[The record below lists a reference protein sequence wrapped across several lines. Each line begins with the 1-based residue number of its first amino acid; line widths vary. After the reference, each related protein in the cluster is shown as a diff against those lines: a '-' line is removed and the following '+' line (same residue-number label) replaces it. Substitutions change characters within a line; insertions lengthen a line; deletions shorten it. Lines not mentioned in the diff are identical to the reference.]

1 MLGFTQSRRLPHP
14 WVVCEAEQ
22 RFKATLGFPEEGAFS
37 GRRQCLRHHTHST
50 GLPRV

>member
-22 RFKATLGFPEEGAFS
+22 RFKATPRGFPKRAPSQGGAS
-37 GRRQCLRHHTHST
+37 A
-50 GLPRV
+50 